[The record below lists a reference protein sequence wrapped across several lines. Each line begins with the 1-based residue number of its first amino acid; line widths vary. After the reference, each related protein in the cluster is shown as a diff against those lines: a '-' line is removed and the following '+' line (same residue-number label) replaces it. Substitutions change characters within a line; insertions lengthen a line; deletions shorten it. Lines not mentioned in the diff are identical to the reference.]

1 MKPGSKEQA
10 TMVESK
16 QGGSPE
22 RHDTASLPP
31 LPTVSFKPP
40 HSAHP
45 PNTDDPISRDQL
57 KANSWLSALLPLAD
71 VHADRL

>member
-1 MKPGSKEQA
+1 
-10 TMVESK
+10 MVESK

-22 RHDTASLPP
+22 RRDTAAYLH
-31 LPTVSFKPP
+31 KPP

-45 PNTDDPISRDQL
+45 QNTDDPISANQL

-71 VHADRL
+71 VHADRF